1 MKKMRQRVNLLFAL
15 ELLDDMVRQ
24 TPIGPSYMESPT
36 RHAVAEAL
44 RRAKKRFQ
52 PKGIKPRSDQISLL
66 AMAE

>member
-15 ELLDDMVRQ
+15 ELLDEMVRQ
-24 TPIGPSYMESPT
+24 TSIGPSYMEGPT

-52 PKGIKPRSDQISLL
+52 PKGIKPRRDQMPL
-66 AMAE
+66 MATPE